1 MISTK
6 NLVFDVRDV
15 PREWVFEYY
24 LNLGEKLTGQDVKMN
39 SVFASRDNIP
49 SMFVYYDVE
58 SCSYKYKDFSSG
70 YQGDHINLVKRLLNF
85 EKAGQAIGKI
95 MQDYGDY
102 LVDHKYKSIPEI
114 KPHGK
119 FKVSDHSM
127 RHWTDLDGK
136 YWTPFGISSK
146 QLEKYNITPLSYYE
160 MTKEDENGKIHTI
173 HIKSN
178 HLYGYFR
185 ADGMLY
191 KIYQPKV
198 ISKKFIKVRDYT
210 QGDEQLT
217 YDCKYLVI
225 TSSLKDLLSFNALG
239 IGNIESVAPDSEN
252 TMLPKVKIEE
262 YLKKYDKVLVMFDND
277 TPGIN
282 AMIKYHDKHGTNQ
295 VLLEM
300 EKDLSDSV
308 KKCGI
313 DTVRERLLPLIK
325 KAIYENRSKEIPWN

>member
-6 NLVFDVRDV
+6 NLVFNVKDV

-39 SVFASRDNIP
+39 SIFASRDNIP
-49 SMFVYYDVE
+49 SMFVYYDVT
-58 SCSYKYKDFSSG
+58 SSSYKYKDFSSG
-70 YQGDHINLVKRLLNF
+70 YQGDHINLVKRLLNL

-95 MQDYGDY
+95 LQDYNDY
-102 LVDHKYKSIPEI
+102 LVDHKYKSVPEI

-119 FKVSDHSM
+119 FKVTDYSM
-127 RHWTDLDGK
+127 RHWTDLDEK
-136 YWTPFGISSK
+136 YWTPFGITS
-146 QLEKYNITPLSYYE
+146 QELENYNVVPLAYYK
-160 MTKEDENGKIHTI
+160 MTKEDENGKLHVIN
-173 HIKSN
+173 IKSN
-178 HLYGYFR
+178 YLYGYFKE
-185 ADGMLY
+185 DGMLY

-217 YDCKYLVI
+217 YDCKYLII

-252 TMLPKVKIEE
+252 TMLPKVIIE
-262 YLKKYDKVLVMFDND
+262 KYIEKYEKVLVMFDND
-277 TPGIN
+277 EPGIK
-282 AMIKYHDKHGTNQ
+282 AMIKYEKLHGTKQ
-295 VLLEM
+295 VLLQM

-308 KKCGI
+308 KKHGVNM
-313 DTVRERLLPLIK
+313 VRNNVLPLIK
-325 KAIYENRSKEIPWN
+325 KALYE

>member
-6 NLVFDVRDV
+6 NLVFDVKDV

-49 SMFVYYDVE
+49 SMFVYYDVA
-58 SCSYKYKDFSSG
+58 SSSYKYKDFSSG
-70 YQGDHINLVKRLLNF
+70 YQGDHINLVKKLLNLD
-85 EKAGQAIGKI
+85 KAGQAIGKI
-95 MQDYGDY
+95 LQDYNDY
-102 LVDHKYKSIPEI
+102 LVDHNYKSIPEI

-119 FKVSDHSM
+119 FKVTDYSM

-136 YWTPFGISSK
+136 YWTPFSISS
-146 QLEKYNITPLSYYE
+146 QALEKYNVVPLAYYE
-160 MTKEDENGKIHTI
+160 MSKEDENDKLHVIR
-173 HIKSN
+173 IKSN
-178 HLYGYFR
+178 YLYGYFR

-198 ISKKFIKVRDYT
+198 ISKKFIKVRDHT

-252 TMLPKVKIEE
+252 TMLPKVKIE
-262 YLKKYDKVLVMFDND
+262 KYIQNYEKVLVMFDND
-277 TPGIN
+277 EPGIK
-282 AMIKYHDKHGTNQ
+282 AMVKYEKLHGTKH
-295 VLLEM
+295 VLLKM

-308 KKCGI
+308 KEHGV
-313 DTVRERLLPLIK
+313 DMVRNNVLPLIK
-325 KAIYENRSKEIPWN
+325 KALYE

>member
-6 NLVFDVRDV
+6 NLVFNVKDV

-39 SVFASRDNIP
+39 SIFASRDNIP
-49 SMFVYYDVE
+49 SMFVYYDVT
-58 SCSYKYKDFSSG
+58 SSSYKYKDFSSG
-70 YQGDHINLVKRLLNF
+70 YQGDHINLVKRLLNL

-95 MQDYGDY
+95 LQDYNDY
-102 LVDHKYKSIPEI
+102 LVDHKYKSVPEI

-119 FKVSDHSM
+119 FKVTDYSM
-127 RHWTDLDGK
+127 RHWTDLDEK
-136 YWTPFGISSK
+136 YWTPFGITS
-146 QLEKYNITPLSYYE
+146 QELENYNIVPLAYYK
-160 MTKEDENGKIHTI
+160 MTKEDENGKLHVIN
-173 HIKSN
+173 IKSN
-178 HLYGYFR
+178 YLYGYFKE
-185 ADGMLY
+185 DGMLY

-217 YDCKYLVI
+217 YDCKYLII

-252 TMLPKVKIEE
+252 TMLPKVIIE
-262 YLKKYDKVLVMFDND
+262 KYIEKYEKVLVMFDND
-277 TPGIN
+277 EPGIK
-282 AMIKYHDKHGTNQ
+282 AMIKYEKLHGTKQ
-295 VLLEM
+295 VLLQM

-308 KKCGI
+308 KKHGVNM
-313 DTVRERLLPLIK
+313 VRNNVLPLIK
-325 KAIYENRSKEIPWN
+325 KALYE